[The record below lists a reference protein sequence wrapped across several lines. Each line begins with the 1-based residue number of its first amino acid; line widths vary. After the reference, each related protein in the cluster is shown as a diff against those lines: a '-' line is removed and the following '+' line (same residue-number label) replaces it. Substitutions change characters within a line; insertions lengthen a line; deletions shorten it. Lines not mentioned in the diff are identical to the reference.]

1 MEYKT
6 LCTKMV
12 KTIEDSNGIQ
22 DPVYFLGKKQLTT
35 RLEKLDDPLSFCGK
49 NIIVNPLSSVTDSP
63 CLHPEQMKNE

>member
-22 DPVYFLGKKQLTT
+22 DPVYFLGKKNNL
-35 RLEKLDDPLSFCGK
+35 RLGWIDIIDLVSFLGK
-49 NIIVNPLSSVTDSP
+49 NKCRP
-63 CLHPEQMKNE
+63 CFNFKK

>member
-22 DPVYFLGKKQLTT
+22 DPVYFLGKKQLKTLLD
-35 RLEKLDDPLSFCGK
+35 RNKGPCILLEKKEL
-49 NIIVNPLSSVTDSP
+49 
-63 CLHPEQMKNE
+63 